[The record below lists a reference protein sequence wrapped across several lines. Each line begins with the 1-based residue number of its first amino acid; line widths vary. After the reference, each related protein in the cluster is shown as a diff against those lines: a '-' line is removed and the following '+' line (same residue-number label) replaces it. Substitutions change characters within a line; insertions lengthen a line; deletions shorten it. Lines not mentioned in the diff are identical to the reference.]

1 MQEVIRGA
9 KPIVKT
15 DQGQLR
21 CNHVIIAC
29 NGYLGGLE
37 PKVARRVMPINN
49 FIVATEPLGDAQSQ
63 VLTRDVAVADTK
75 FVVNY
80 FRKSHDGRL
89 LFGGGENYSY
99 HFPKNIAE
107 TVRKPMLE
115 IFPHLSDVKIEYAWG
130 GTLAITVRRM
140 PYLSRLEHNIL
151 SASGYSGHGVG
162 TATHAGKMMA
172 LAISGDAS
180 GFDTMSK
187 VPTMRFPGGDRLRTP
202 LLILAMSWYAMR
214 DRLGL

>member
-1 MQEVIRGA
+1 
-9 KPIVKT
+9 
-15 DQGQLR
+15 
-21 CNHVIIAC
+21 
-29 NGYLGGLE
+29 
-37 PKVARRVMPINN
+37 
-49 FIVATEPLGDAQSQ
+49 
-63 VLTRDVAVADTK
+63 
-75 FVVNY
+75 
-80 FRKSHDGRL
+80 
-89 LFGGGENYSY
+89 
-99 HFPKNIAE
+99 
-107 TVRKPMLE
+107 MLE

-187 VPTMRFPGGDRLRTP
+187 VPAMRFPGGPFAHAASYFGNELVCDAGPAWP
-202 LLILAMSWYAMR
+202 LNKSFAVCFEMGLAA
-214 DRLGL
+214 